1 MVAEKGPMKTV
12 QRFDPLFGAAGAV
25 LFLASVLGFGAV
37 LPGYLPLGHPVALL
51 GATGIPHA
59 VAFDLLGFVL
69 PGLVAVVVAL
79 RLLARVPVTAPWTMR
94 VGGQML
100 VLSGLAFAAMGVLPL
115 DPTDIESP
123 ASQYHASA
131 WMVWVLAFVPG
142 ALMSGFA
149 ARRLPGWG
157 RLAALHVSAGL
168 PVLVGAFVLQA
179 VIPAPVAQR
188 LAFVAWVVWLAAAL
202 PVASKV
208 HHG

>member
-1 MVAEKGPMKTV
+1 MKTL

-25 LFLASVLGFGAV
+25 LFLASVLGFGAA

-51 GATGIPHA
+51 GATGVPHA
-59 VAFDLLGFVL
+59 VVFDLLGFVL
-69 PGLVAVVVAL
+69 PGLLAVVVAM

-149 ARRLPGWG
+149 ARHLPGWG
-157 RLAALHVSAGL
+157 RLAALHVAAGL
-168 PVLVGAFVLQA
+168 AVLVGAFVLQV

-208 HHG
+208 RHA

>member
-1 MVAEKGPMKTV
+1 MKTV

-51 GATGIPHA
+51 GATGVPHA

-69 PGLVAVVVAL
+69 PGLLAVVVAL
-79 RLLARVPVTAPWTMR
+79 RLLARVPVTAPWTLR

-149 ARRLPGWG
+149 ARRLAGWG
-157 RLAALHVSAGL
+157 RLAALHLAAGL
-168 PVLVGAFVLQA
+168 AVLVGAFVLQA

-188 LAFVAWVVWLAAAL
+188 LAFVAWALWLAAAL
-202 PVASKV
+202 PVAGRV
-208 HHG
+208 RHG

>member
-1 MVAEKGPMKTV
+1 MNTV

-37 LPGYLPLGHPVALL
+37 LPGYMPLGHPVALL
-51 GATGIPHA
+51 GATGVPHA

-69 PGLVAVVVAL
+69 PGLLAVVVAL

-142 ALMSGFA
+142 ALMAGFA

-157 RLAALHVSAGL
+157 RLAALHVAAGL
-168 PVLVGAFVLQA
+168 AVLVGAFVLQ
-179 VIPAPVAQR
+179 VVLPAPVAQR

-208 HHG
+208 RHD

>member
-37 LPGYLPLGHPVALL
+37 LPGYLPRGHPVALL

-69 PGLVAVVVAL
+69 PGLLAVVVAL

-149 ARRLPGWG
+149 VRRLPGWG

-168 PVLVGAFVLQA
+168 AVLVGAFVLQA

-208 HHG
+208 RHG

>member
-1 MVAEKGPMKTV
+1 MKTL
-12 QRFDPLFGAAGAV
+12 QRFDPLLGALAAV
-25 LFLASVLGFGAV
+25 LFLASVLGFGAL

-51 GATGIPHA
+51 GATGVPHA

-69 PGLVAVVVAL
+69 PGLLAAVVAL

-115 DPTDIESP
+115 DPTDIQSP
-123 ASQYHASA
+123 ASQFHASA

-142 ALMSGFA
+142 ALMAGFG

-168 PVLVGAFVLQA
+168 AVLVGAFVLQA

-188 LAFVAWVVWLAAAL
+188 VAFVAWAVWLAAAL

-208 HHG
+208 RHD

>member
-1 MVAEKGPMKTV
+1 
-12 QRFDPLFGAAGAV
+12 
-25 LFLASVLGFGAV
+25 
-37 LPGYLPLGHPVALL
+37 
-51 GATGIPHA
+51 
-59 VAFDLLGFVL
+59 
-69 PGLVAVVVAL
+69 
-79 RLLARVPVTAPWTMR
+79 
-94 VGGQML
+94 
-100 VLSGLAFAAMGVLPL
+100 VLSGVAFAAMGVLPL

-168 PVLVGAFVLQA
+168 AVLVGAFVLQA

-208 HHG
+208 RHG